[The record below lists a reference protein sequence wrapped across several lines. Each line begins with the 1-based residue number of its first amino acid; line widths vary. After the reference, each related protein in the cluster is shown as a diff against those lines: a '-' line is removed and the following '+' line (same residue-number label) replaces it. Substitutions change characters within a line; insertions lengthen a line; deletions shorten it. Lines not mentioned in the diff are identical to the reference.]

1 MTVTEA
7 VASRFS
13 ARAFLDTPVDRA
25 TLERILQKAQQAP
38 SGGNVQPWRVYVL
51 RGQRM
56 LEFKELI
63 QAKLAQGIR
72 GEKPE
77 YHVYPPKLKE
87 PYRSRRFKCGED
99 LYASIGVPREDKPG
113 RLRQFA
119 KNMEFFGA
127 GTSLFFAIDRIMGP
141 SQWAHLGMYMQT
153 IMLLAR
159 EAGLHTCAQEAWSNW
174 HETIHAYF
182 EMPEELMFYCGL
194 AIGHLD
200 EDHPINGW
208 RTDRAPLDE
217 VVQFKE

>member
-13 ARAFLDTPVDRA
+13 ARAFHDTPVDREV
-25 TLERILQKAQQAP
+25 LERIFEKAQRAP

-51 RGQRM
+51 NGEPMQ
-56 LEFKELI
+56 EFKALI
-63 QAKLAQGIR
+63 RGKLTQGIR
-72 GEKPE
+72 GETPE
-77 YHVYPPKLKE
+77 YNVYPPKLKE

-99 LYASIGVPREDKPG
+99 LYASIGIPREDKPG

-119 KNMEFFGA
+119 KNMDFFGA
-127 GTSLFFAIDRIMGP
+127 GTAMFFAIDRIMGP

-159 EAGLHTCAQEAWSNW
+159 EEGLHTCAQEAWSNW

-217 VVQFKE
+217 VVRFKD